1 MTRKTLIAVAL
12 VAALVLA
19 AGCKPKPPAPPAPS
33 SDPPR
38 TTAPETPTEVTRSP
52 RTDTGGDVTEAPW
65 PTDLQEATDRAYREG
80 LLGEVYYEF
89 DSSTLSD
96 AARDRLAR
104 NAQFL
109 KDHPDYVVTIEGH
122 CDERGTNEYNLA
134 LGERRASSAQ
144 SYLTSLGIASGR
156 LRTISYGEE
165 RPQCT
170 QSSESCWQQNR
181 RAYFKITGRQ

>member
-12 VAALVLA
+12 LAAMVLA
-19 AGCKPKPPAPPAPS
+19 AGCKPKPPAAPAPTP
-33 SDPPR
+33 DAPR
-38 TTAPETPTEVTRSP
+38 TSPETPTEVTRP
-52 RTDTGGDVTEAPW
+52 ERVDTGGDVTEAPW
-65 PTDLQEATDRAYREG
+65 PTDLEEATMRAYREG
-80 LLGEVYYEF
+80 LLGEVYYQF

-96 AARDRLAR
+96 AARDRLSR

-109 KDHPDYVVTIEGH
+109 KDHPEYVVTIEGH

-134 LGERRASSAQ
+134 LGERRADSA
-144 SYLTSLGIASGR
+144 LDFLVSLGIPGSR

-170 QSSESCWQQNR
+170 ESSEGCWQQNR